1 MLPLQAKEGIEAQM
15 EIKSKK
21 DATDENTA
29 LDVLSGH
36 FSAPQPVISEL
47 QCHTQLASAPVELAS
62 VVRAYSDTTVS
73 NFPNQL

>member
-1 MLPLQAKEGIEAQM
+1 MLPLQAKEEIEAQM
-15 EIKSKK
+15 EIEAKK

-47 QCHTQLASAPVELAS
+47 QCHTQLAAPKVGTYS
-62 VVRAYSDTTVS
+62 VLNS
-73 NFPNQL
+73 PNQL